1 MTRRILWVSLA
12 MGMAGLSGCAATPF
26 DSFTLQVDLPPQF
39 ELKTA
44 ANYGPATGE
53 TCTLPRR
60 RGKRPERKV
69 FFTDYKPA
77 ASRVSYQLPLNETV
91 DGCPLVLRG
100 VEFDFYAK
108 WGKRDG
114 DVGGDIA
121 GISIRDRLAGE
132 MLVMPESGIQ
142 ELLWQCQ
149 WLFRTVGPIHALR
162 KVLSCN
168 SLGASGQSRTTHAGG
183 GFSRDELGGKTILI
197 KLGLTN
203 EERPYMGDNWV
214 RFPQGWKRC
223 RGTSMEDQYA
233 FCMGNTTDFKPFK
246 MPDGRVCDI
255 YPTCTE

>member
-1 MTRRILWVSLA
+1 MTRHIMGVSLA
-12 MGMAGLSGCAATPF
+12 LGMAGLWGCAAKPV

-53 TCTLPRR
+53 ACTLPRR

-69 FFTDYKPA
+69 FFTDYKAA

-108 WGKRDG
+108 WGTRDG

-121 GISIRDRLAGE
+121 GISIRDSLAGE
-132 MLVMPESGIQ
+132 IPRMPESGIQ

-183 GFSRDELGGKTILI
+183 GFSRDELRRKSILI

-203 EERPYMGDNWV
+203 EERPYMGDSWV
-214 RFPQGWKRC
+214 RFPKGWKRC
-223 RGTSMEDQYA
+223 RGASLEDQYA

-246 MPDGRVCDI
+246 MPDGRICDI

>member
-1 MTRRILWVSLA
+1 MIKTILGLLFALS
-12 MGMAGLSGCAATPF
+12 MAGLSGCGLKPIDT
-26 DSFTLQVDLPPQF
+26 FTLQVDLPPEF

-77 ASRVSYQLPLNETV
+77 ASRVSYELPLTETV
-91 DGCPLVLRG
+91 KGCPLVLRS

-108 WGKRDG
+108 WGKRDT

-132 MLVMPESGIQ
+132 TPVMPESGVY
-142 ELLWQCQ
+142 EMSWQCQ
-149 WLFRTVGPIHALR
+149 WLFRTVGPVHAIR
-162 KVLSCN
+162 KVLKCT
-168 SLGASGQSRTTHAGG
+168 ASSFSGYSREARAVG
-183 GFSRDELGGKTILI
+183 GFPRDELAGKTVLI
-197 KLGLTN
+197 KLDLTS

-223 RGTSMEDQYA
+223 RGASLEDQHA
-233 FCMGNTTDFKPFK
+233 FCMGNTTDFKPIK
-246 MPDGRVCDI
+246 MPDGRICDI

>member
-1 MTRRILWVSLA
+1 MLLA
-12 MGMAGLSGCAATPF
+12 LGMAGLSGCAVKPV
-26 DSFTLQVDLPPQF
+26 DSFTLQVDLPPEF
-39 ELKTA
+39 KLKTA

-53 TCTLPRR
+53 ACTLPRR

-69 FFTDYKPA
+69 FFTEYKRM
-77 ASRVSYQLPLNETV
+77 ASRVSYQLPLSETV
-91 DGCPLVLRG
+91 EGCPLVLRG

-108 WGKRDG
+108 WGARDT

-121 GISIRDRLAGE
+121 GISIVDRLDTPR
-132 MLVMPESGIQ
+132 MPESGIQ
-142 ELLWQCQ
+142 ALSWQCQ
-149 WLFRTVGPIHALR
+149 WLFRTVGPIHAIR
-162 KVLSCN
+162 KVLNCN
-168 SLGASGQSRTTHAGG
+168 SSGASKHSSNAKAGG
-183 GFSRDELGGKTILI
+183 GFSRDELGGRTVLI
-197 KLGLTN
+197 ELGLTN

-223 RGTSMEDQYA
+223 RGTSLEDQYA